1 MVLASI
7 NGKELMLV
15 TVFGSFGDCTAVM
28 RDLKGVH
35 CALHVDVIGRNVGIC
50 VWICSDELW
59 RDSLKDIT
67 NLMISTLVFFDSKI
81 HKGLW
86 NRNQELV
93 FVKRK

>member
-50 VWICSDELW
+50 V
-59 RDSLKDIT
+59 
-67 NLMISTLVFFDSKI
+67 
-81 HKGLW
+81 
-86 NRNQELV
+86 
-93 FVKRK
+93 